1 MADKSLR
8 RGRERQT
15 VGTKA
20 LHRGRKRQ
28 TVGTKALRRL
38 RERCGSNFIL
48 GGGIEVAWPG
58 LLRCEVEREGVAPK
72 SLRQGRERSSV
83 FDSLGACFS
92 SLNTREK
99 RRSSKSSSPRTRE
112 KRIGLKICTRE
123 VEREAAIAQ
132 LCIYEMKQMAVW
144 PDLAW
149 GSREREAVC
158 ALDFQTKTTDKQG
171 LRFRIL
177 KIYSDIKHVPKRPGA
192 PGSFDS
198 ALHNGKNSHLKIGE
212 ISCQETIFST
222 TPSSIQ
228 ECSFVASAGCSQTL

>member
-112 KRIGLKICTRE
+112 KRLGLKICTRE

-171 LRFRIL
+171 CSLKTLLDFDTCAAWMIHVIVMHEPETVISDAKINSEDVIMLRYQNQQR
-177 KIYSDIKHVPKRPGA
+177 
-192 PGSFDS
+192 
-198 ALHNGKNSHLKIGE
+198 E
-212 ISCQETIFST
+212 ST
-222 TPSSIQ
+222 VDP
-228 ECSFVASAGCSQTL
+228 A